1 MIGGTRYPYVSTTEY
16 RAVTNDTQPS
26 TRTMQMLNVIKQQGE
41 ISASELAK
49 ELGID
54 AHLLRMSICNAT
66 LCEGSKVYEY
76 MKKGR
81 LIFGWLQ

>member
-41 ISASELAK
+41 IVHQS
-49 ELGID
+49 
-54 AHLLRMSICNAT
+54 LLKHWGLTHIYCVCRFAMLHCVKVVECMSI
-66 LCEGSKVYEY
+66 
-76 MKKGR
+76 
-81 LIFGWLQ
+81 

>member
-1 MIGGTRYPYVSTTEY
+1 MNRTLQMI
-16 RAVTNDTQPS
+16 D
-26 TRTMQMLNVIKQQGE
+26 VIKQKGE

-54 AHLLRMSICNAT
+54 EHLLRMSICNAT